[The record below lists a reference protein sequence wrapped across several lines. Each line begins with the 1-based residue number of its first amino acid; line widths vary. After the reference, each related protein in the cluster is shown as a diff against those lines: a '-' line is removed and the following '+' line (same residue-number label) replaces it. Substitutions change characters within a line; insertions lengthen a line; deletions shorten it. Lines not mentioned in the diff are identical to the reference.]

1 MHFWFDSPRAASLG
15 ISAHDIVAAVQ
26 DQYLQVS
33 SCQIGAPPMPN
44 GADLM
49 ISINA
54 QGRLQSVEEFGEIVL
69 KTGDQGQVARLR
81 DVARIELAS
90 SRSEERRV
98 GKECRSR
105 GRRQREKKKGWNSES
120 GG

>member
-1 MHFWFDSPRAASLG
+1 
-15 ISAHDIVAAVQ
+15 
-26 DQYLQVS
+26 
-33 SCQIGAPPMPN
+33 MPN

-90 SRSEERRV
+90 SQDALRALLD
-98 GKECRSR
+98 G
-105 GRRQREKKKGWNSES
+105 EKAVALPIFKAPGSNALEGASTISSKKAEMAEDSPEGMT
-120 GG
+120 